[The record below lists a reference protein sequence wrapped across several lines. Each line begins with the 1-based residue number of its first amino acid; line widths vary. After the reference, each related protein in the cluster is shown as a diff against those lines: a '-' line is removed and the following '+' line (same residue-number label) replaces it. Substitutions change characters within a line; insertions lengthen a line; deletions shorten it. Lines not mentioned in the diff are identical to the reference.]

1 MNLKYNASIKIEPLI
16 TETKVPAMK
25 MSHWV
30 ESKSAIMSPRLPD
43 FFRVASWCGF
53 FANCR

>member
-30 ESKSAIMSPRLPD
+30 ESKSAIMSPRCLI
-43 FFRVASWCGF
+43 FSA
-53 FANCR
+53 